1 MHVDHTFVCIFKI
14 SFVFLKLQ
22 GLLFIFISLLLP
34 LAKCHPPPCLVLK
47 GLEVVNDKLLNASSD
62 SL

>member
-1 MHVDHTFVCIFKI
+1 MDHTSAFFI
-14 SFVFLKLQ
+14 SFVTLKPQ
-22 GLLFIFISLLLP
+22 ALLFIFISALLP

-47 GLEVVNDKLLNASSD
+47 GLEVVNDKLLNASLG

>member
-1 MHVDHTFVCIFKI
+1 MDHVFVCILSI

-34 LAKCHPPPCLVLK
+34 LANCHPPPCLVLK
-47 GLEVVNDKLLNASSD
+47 GLEVVNDKLLNAPSG